1 MEILFLTLGALGIL
15 AMIGGVL
22 SSQEKHQDMWFILA
36 GALLLIYSFYR
47 GDLIFFI
54 LQLIFMAV
62 ALFEL
67 IHLIH
72 TKKRSLWRR
81 WLGKK

>member
-1 MEILFLTLGALGIL
+1 MEVIFLALGSLGIL

-36 GALLLIYSFYR
+36 GTFLLIYSYYR

-67 IHLIH
+67 VHLVAKR
-72 TKKRSLWRR
+72 KKSLWRR
-81 WLGKK
+81 WLDR